1 MRREE
6 GGDGI
11 ELGLH
16 RRGAGAAGG
25 NAAGDAGLER
35 DLGVKIV
42 FEDVGIGLIGLER
55 QLLKDGV
62 VRDAVRH
69 QLAGNFV
76 RAAEGDALFRQIIG
90 QIRGVDEALL
100 GGQQH
105 VFGFSLHGR
114 EHRGHD
120 LQAELRRVDAVEH
133 GLLILLH
140 VLVVGEG
147 QALERGEQGD
157 EIAMTT
163 TLLDALGCSYDV
175 GQTVTLKV
183 AANDYDPLAGSGA
196 VMEKAYTLC
205 GVLPAYDVYWN
216 LNGNLTVS
224 GIVTEPLALD
234 GQKFQTFYYL
244 NAAAP
249 VTASTD
255 PALVANEYAYPQEDT
270 VSFSLR
276 FLLVA
281 AILVSFF
288 AVAQY
293 FLIVLHKRVHT
304 INTFLTLGA
313 KNRDLRLM
321 CLWEALFA
329 GIAAVAAGFA
339 LGCGAAA
346 IGLGLQKHLSF
357 LVIPAASLAPLAV
370 LFLLS
375 VLLGALL
382 PAVLVRPQTT
392 KPKEKPAKK
401 FRLAQLPLAPQIGVG
416 CAVLLIAVSCL
427 YVGWRVMLPYDLD
440 APYACMSIK
449 MNGTSGMPFSLKDDL
464 AALPGVEEVSAAI
477 DLTDIYTVTSDKI
490 QSSQMLA
497 DIWVKDNGDIPS
509 LIMQNASKGTLN
521 TTVCALPDD
530 ELRRIAADA
539 GVSDEEIETLL
550 AGDSVLTLWRDC
562 YYAPAADEYYQG
574 FQPDGSTLVEPVFAA
589 GDKLSIQYRR
599 YTGQDEAG
607 NEVYRTYTAQLPI
620 AGVVKSASNY
630 TLLTTDRLLFSGTIF
645 VSTALYHKMFES
657 AGSFF
662 MEKEGYSSLN
672 VKLSAD
678 SNFSLRRS
686 ISSVAT
692 RRNGILRADNYDLI
706 SQSYTEGTQS
716 AFLVGI
722 LAVFGVLLGCA
733 LLVVLNLSAYE
744 IQQQRLSLLLTLGVS
759 PKKLVLSYAKLL
771 LPVIVGTTLL
781 VNIVVYAAVSRIVPI
796 QSILDLIRIHTSG
809 RVFEFHKPVGSQI
822 MVSILL
828 MVFWLSAALLPIF
841 SFIRKKASKGDI
853 L

>member
-1 MRREE
+1 MLLLLTLVFSFLTAAVIYSVSSAQVLQDTRCELYGEWQYLRLSDTAADAAQAQNALPASAQVSTVIQN
-6 GGDGI
+6 GIVLGADDGV
-11 ELGLH
+11 
-16 RRGAGAAGG
+16 AGG
-25 NAAGDAGLER
+25 IGTADDTFAQLGRIVPISGD
-35 DLGVKIV
+35 
-42 FEDVGIGLIGLER
+42 FPT
-55 QLLKDGV
+55 Q
-62 VRDAVRH
+62 
-69 QLAGNFV
+69 
-76 RAAEGDALFRQIIG
+76 
-90 QIRGVDEALL
+90 
-100 GGQQH
+100 
-105 VFGFSLHGR
+105 S
-114 EHRGHD
+114 
-120 LQAELRRVDAVEH
+120 
-133 GLLILLH
+133 
-140 VLVVGEG
+140 
-147 QALERGEQGD
+147 D

-270 VSFSLR
+270 VSSSLR

-281 AILVSFF
+281 AIMVSFF
-288 AVAQY
+288 AVTQY

-329 GIAAVAAGFA
+329 GLAAVATGFA

-346 IGLGLQKHLSF
+346 VGLGLQKHLSF

-382 PAVLVRPQTT
+382 PAVLVRPQTA

-440 APYACMSIK
+440 APYACLSIK
-449 MNGTSGMPFSLKDDL
+449 MNGTSGMPFSLKEDL

-477 DLTDIYTVTSDKI
+477 DLTDTYTVTSDKI

-509 LIMQNASKGTLN
+509 LIMPNASKGTLN
-521 TTVCALPDD
+521 ATVCALPDD

-562 YYAPAADEYYQG
+562 YYDPAADEYYQG

-607 NEVYRTYTAQLPI
+607 NDVYRTYTAQLPI

-630 TLLTTDRLLFSGTIF
+630 TLLTTDRIIFSGTIF

-657 AGSFF
+657 AGSYH

-686 ISSVAT
+686 ISSIAT
-692 RRNGILRADNYDLI
+692 RRNGILSADNYDLI

-744 IQQQRLSLLLTLGVS
+744 VQQRLSLLLTLGVS

-822 MVSILL
+822 LVSILL

>member
-1 MRREE
+1 MKIKESPSIILAFHGMLGRKKQTSLLLTLLTMVFSFLTAATIYSNSSAQALQDTRCELYGEWQYLRLSDTDTDAAQVRENLPASAKASTTIQN
-6 GGDGI
+6 GIVLGADDGV
-11 ELGLH
+11 
-16 RRGAGAAGG
+16 AGG
-25 NAAGDAGLER
+25 IGTVDDTFAQLGRIVPISGD
-35 DLGVKIV
+35 
-42 FEDVGIGLIGLER
+42 FPT
-55 QLLKDGV
+55 QP
-62 VRDAVRH
+62 
-69 QLAGNFV
+69 
-76 RAAEGDALFRQIIG
+76 
-90 QIRGVDEALL
+90 
-100 GGQQH
+100 
-105 VFGFSLHGR
+105 
-114 EHRGHD
+114 
-120 LQAELRRVDAVEH
+120 
-133 GLLILLH
+133 
-140 VLVVGEG
+140 
-147 QALERGEQGD
+147 D

-224 GIVTEPLALD
+224 GIVAEPLALD

-244 NAAAP
+244 NATAP

-270 VSFSLR
+270 VSSSLR

-329 GIAAVAAGFA
+329 GLAAVAAGFA

-382 PAVLVRPQTT
+382 PAVLVRPQTA

-440 APYACMSIK
+440 APYACLSIK
-449 MNGTSGMPFSLKDDL
+449 MNGTSGMPFSLKEDL

-477 DLTDIYTVTSDKI
+477 DLTDTYTVTSDKI
-490 QSSQMLA
+490 RSSQMLA

-521 TTVCALPDD
+521 TTVCALPED
-530 ELRRIAADA
+530 ELRRIAVDA

-550 AGDSVLTLWRDC
+550 AGDSVLTLWGDC
-562 YYAPAADEYYQG
+562 YYDPAADEYYQG

-589 GDKLSIQYRR
+589 GDKLNLQYQR

-657 AGSFF
+657 AGSYF

-686 ISSVAT
+686 ISSIAT

>member
-1 MRREE
+1 MKVKENPSLILAFHGMLGRKKQTSLLLTLLTMVFSFLTAATIYSNSSAQALQDTRCELYGEWQYLRLSDTDTDAAQVRENLPASAKASTTIQN
-6 GGDGI
+6 GIVLGADDGV
-11 ELGLH
+11 
-16 RRGAGAAGG
+16 AGG
-25 NAAGDAGLER
+25 IGTVDDTFAQLGRIVPISGD
-35 DLGVKIV
+35 
-42 FEDVGIGLIGLER
+42 FPT
-55 QLLKDGV
+55 QP
-62 VRDAVRH
+62 
-69 QLAGNFV
+69 
-76 RAAEGDALFRQIIG
+76 
-90 QIRGVDEALL
+90 
-100 GGQQH
+100 
-105 VFGFSLHGR
+105 
-114 EHRGHD
+114 
-120 LQAELRRVDAVEH
+120 
-133 GLLILLH
+133 
-140 VLVVGEG
+140 
-147 QALERGEQGD
+147 D

-183 AANDYDPLAGSGA
+183 AANDYDPLTGSGA

-270 VSFSLR
+270 VSSSLR

-329 GIAAVAAGFA
+329 GLAAVAAGFA
-339 LGCGAAA
+339 LGCGAVAV
-346 IGLGLQKHLSF
+346 GLGLQKHLSF
-357 LVIPAASLAPLAV
+357 LAVPAASLVPLAV

-382 PAVLVRPQTT
+382 PAVLVRPQTA

-440 APYACMSIK
+440 APYACLSIK
-449 MNGTSGMPFSLKDDL
+449 MNGTSGMPFSLKEDL

-477 DLTDIYTVTSDKI
+477 DLTDTYTVTSDKI
-490 QSSQMLA
+490 QSSKMLA
-497 DIWVKDNGDIPS
+497 DIWVKDNGKIPGV
-509 LIMQNASKGTLN
+509 LMHNASKGTLN

-562 YYAPAADEYYQG
+562 YYDPAADKYYQG

-589 GDKLSIQYRR
+589 GDKLSIQHQC

-607 NEVYRTYTAQLPI
+607 NDVYRTYTAQLPI

-630 TLLTTDRLLFSGTIF
+630 TLLTTDRLIFSGTIF

-657 AGSFF
+657 AGSYH

-686 ISSVAT
+686 ISSIAT
-692 RRNGILRADNYDLI
+692 RRNGILSADNYDLI

-744 IQQQRLSLLLTLGVS
+744 VQQQRLSLLLTLGVS

-781 VNIVVYAAVSRIVPI
+781 VNIVVYAVVSRIVPI

-809 RVFEFHKPVGSQI
+809 RVYAFHKPVGSQI
-822 MVSILL
+822 LVSVLL

>member
-1 MRREE
+1 MKVKENPSLILAFH
-6 GGDGI
+6 GM
-11 ELGLH
+11 LG
-16 RRGAGAAGG
+16 R
-25 NAAGDAGLER
+25 
-35 DLGVKIV
+35 KK
-42 FEDVGIGLIGLER
+42 
-55 QLLKDGV
+55 QT
-62 VRDAVRH
+62 
-69 QLAGNFV
+69 
-76 RAAEGDALFRQIIG
+76 
-90 QIRGVDEALL
+90 
-100 GGQQH
+100 
-105 VFGFSLHGR
+105 SL
-114 EHRGHD
+114 
-120 LQAELRRVDAVEH
+120 
-133 GLLILLH
+133 LLILLTM
-140 VLVVGEG
+140 VFSFLTAATIYSGSSA
-147 QALERGEQGD
+147 QALQDTRCELYGEWQYLRLSDTDTDAAQVRENLPASAKASTTIQNGIVLGADDGVAGGIGTVDDTFAQLGRIVPISGDFPTLPD

-196 VMEKAYTLC
+196 VIEKAYTLC

-224 GIVTEPLALD
+224 GIVAEPLAID

-313 KNRDLRLM
+313 KNRDLRLL

-346 IGLGLQKHLSF
+346 IGLGLQKHHSF

-382 PAVLVRPQTT
+382 PAVLVRPQTA

-427 YVGWRVMLPYDLD
+427 YVGWRVMLPYNLD
-440 APYACMSIK
+440 APYACLSIK
-449 MNGTSGMPFSLKDDL
+449 MNGTSGMPFSLKEDL

-477 DLTDIYTVTSDKI
+477 DLTDTYTVTSDKI
-490 QSSQMLA
+490 QSSKMLA
-497 DIWVKDNGDIPS
+497 DIWVKDNGAIPS
-509 LIMQNASKGTLN
+509 VLMHNASKGTLN

-562 YYAPAADEYYQG
+562 YYDPAADEYYQG

-620 AGVVKSASNY
+620 AGVVKSARNY

-686 ISSVAT
+686 ISSIAT
-692 RRNGILRADNYDLI
+692 RRNGILSADNYDLI

-744 IQQQRLSLLLTLGVS
+744 VQQQRLSLLLTLGVS

>member
-1 MRREE
+1 MKVKENPSLILAFH
-6 GGDGI
+6 GM
-11 ELGLH
+11 LG
-16 RRGAGAAGG
+16 R
-25 NAAGDAGLER
+25 
-35 DLGVKIV
+35 KK
-42 FEDVGIGLIGLER
+42 
-55 QLLKDGV
+55 QT
-62 VRDAVRH
+62 
-69 QLAGNFV
+69 
-76 RAAEGDALFRQIIG
+76 
-90 QIRGVDEALL
+90 
-100 GGQQH
+100 
-105 VFGFSLHGR
+105 SL
-114 EHRGHD
+114 
-120 LQAELRRVDAVEH
+120 
-133 GLLILLH
+133 LLILLTM
-140 VLVVGEG
+140 VFSFLTAATIYSGSSA
-147 QALERGEQGD
+147 QALQDTRCELYGEWQYLRLSDTDTDAAQVRDNLPASAKVSTAIQDGIVLGADNGLAGGIGTVDSAFAQLGRIVPISGNFPAQPD

-163 TLLDALGCSYDV
+163 TLLDALGCSYDL
-175 GQTVTLKV
+175 GQTITLKV
-183 AANDYDPLAGSGA
+183 ADNDYDPLSGSGKI
-196 VMEKAYTLC
+196 VEQTYTLC

-216 LNGNLTVS
+216 LGSNLTVS
-224 GIVTEPLALD
+224 AVVVEPLALA
-234 GQKFQTFYYL
+234 GQKFQTFYDL
-244 NAAAP
+244 NADT
-249 VTASTD
+249 VGTASDD
-255 PALVANEYAYPQEDT
+255 PDFIANEYAYPQEDT
-270 VSFSLR
+270 VSSSLT
-276 FLLVA
+276 FLLMI

-293 FLIVLHKRVHT
+293 FVIVLHKRVQTLHT
-304 INTFLTLGA
+304 FQILGA
-313 KNRDLRLM
+313 RKQDLHRM

-329 GIAAVAAGFA
+329 GLAAVFLGFA
-339 LGCGAAA
+339 LGCGAAD
-346 IGLGLQKHLSF
+346 IGLGLQKQLSF
-357 LVIPAASLAPLAV
+357 FAVPFASLILLAV
-370 LFLLS
+370 LFLIA
-375 VLLGALL
+375 VLLGAFL
-382 PAVLVRPQTT
+382 PAVLTRPKAAQ
-392 KPKEKPAKK
+392 KKESKAKK
-401 FRLAQLPLAPQIGVG
+401 FHLAQLPLAPQVGVG

-440 APYACMSIK
+440 APYACLSIK
-449 MNGTSGMPFSLKDDL
+449 MNGTSGMPFSLKEDL

-477 DLTDIYTVTSDKI
+477 DLTDTYTVTSDKI
-490 QSSQMLA
+490 QSSHMLA
-497 DIWVKDNGDIPS
+497 DIWVKDNGFFTDIPS
-509 LIMQNASKGTLN
+509 LLRNAEKGTLN
-521 TTVCALPDD
+521 TTVCALPED

-550 AGDSVLTLWRDC
+550 SGDSVLTLWGDC
-562 YYAPAADEYYQG
+562 YYDPAADEYYQNT
-574 FQPDGSTLVEPVFAA
+574 QTEGSIPVEPVFAA

-620 AGVVKSASNY
+620 VGVVKSANNY
-630 TLLTTDRLLFSGTIF
+630 TLLTTDRLISSGTIF

-657 AGSFF
+657 AGSYF

-672 VKLSAD
+672 VKLSAG

-686 ISSVAT
+686 ISSIAT

-722 LAVFGVLLGCA
+722 LAVFGALLGCA

>member
-1 MRREE
+1 MKGKENPSLILAFH
-6 GGDGI
+6 GM
-11 ELGLH
+11 LG
-16 RRGAGAAGG
+16 R
-25 NAAGDAGLER
+25 
-35 DLGVKIV
+35 KK
-42 FEDVGIGLIGLER
+42 
-55 QLLKDGV
+55 QT
-62 VRDAVRH
+62 
-69 QLAGNFV
+69 
-76 RAAEGDALFRQIIG
+76 
-90 QIRGVDEALL
+90 
-100 GGQQH
+100 
-105 VFGFSLHGR
+105 SL
-114 EHRGHD
+114 
-120 LQAELRRVDAVEH
+120 
-133 GLLILLH
+133 LLILLTM
-140 VLVVGEG
+140 VFSFLTAATIYSGSSA
-147 QALERGEQGD
+147 QALQDTRCELYGEWQYLRLSDTDTDAAQVRENLPASAKASTAIQNGIVLGADNGLAGGIGTVDSAFAQLGRIVPISGDFPTQSD

-224 GIVTEPLALD
+224 GIVAEPLALD

-244 NAAAP
+244 NAAEP

-270 VSFSLR
+270 VSSSLR

-329 GIAAVAAGFA
+329 GLAAVAAGFA

-346 IGLGLQKHLSF
+346 VGLGLQKHLSF
-357 LVIPAASLAPLAV
+357 LVVPAASLAPLAV

-382 PAVLVRPQTT
+382 PAVLVRPQIT

-401 FRLAQLPLAPQIGVG
+401 FHLAQLPLAPQIGVG

-427 YVGWRVMLPYDLD
+427 YVGWRVMLPYNLD
-440 APYACMSIK
+440 APYACLSIK
-449 MNGTSGMPFSLKDDL
+449 MNGTSGMPFSLKEDL
-464 AALPGVEEVSAAI
+464 AALPGVEDVSAAI
-477 DLTDIYTVTSDKI
+477 NLTDTYSITSDKI
-490 QSSQMLA
+490 QGSQMLS
-497 DIWVKDNGDIPS
+497 DIRVKDNGFYTGVPN
-509 LIMQNASKGTLN
+509 LMHNASNGTLN
-521 TTVCALPDD
+521 TFVCALPDD
-530 ELRRIAADA
+530 ELEHIAEDA
-539 GVSDEEIETLL
+539 GVPENSMDALL
-550 AGDSVLTLWRDC
+550 AGDSVLLRWGDC
-562 YYAPAADEYYQG
+562 YYDPAADEYYQG
-574 FQPDGSTLVEPVFAA
+574 FQPDGSTPVEPVFSA
-589 GDKLSIQYRR
+589 GDKLSIQYQR
-599 YTGQDEAG
+599 YTGLDEAG
-607 NEVYRTYTAQLPI
+607 NDVYQTYAAELPI
-620 AGVVKSASNY
+620 AGIVKSTADY
-630 TLLTTDRLLFSGTIF
+630 TLLTTDRIFYNGTVF
-645 VSTALYHKMFES
+645 VSTALYHKMFEG
-657 AGSFF
+657 AGSYH

-672 VKLSAD
+672 VKLAAGN
-678 SNFSLRRS
+678 NFSLRRS
-686 ISSVAT
+686 IASIAT
-692 RRNGILRADNYDLI
+692 RRNGILSADNYDLL

-722 LAVFGVLLGCA
+722 LAVLGVLLGCA

-744 IQQQRLSLLLTLGVS
+744 VQQQRLSLLLTLGVS
-759 PKKLVLSYAKLL
+759 PKKLVCSYAKRVI
-771 LPVIVGTTLL
+771 PVIVGTTLI
-781 VNIVVYAAVSRIVPI
+781 VNILVSVAVSHIVPI
-796 QSILDLIRIHTSG
+796 QSILDLIRIHTDG
-809 RVFEFHKPVGSQI
+809 RVFEFHRPVGSQI
-822 MVSILL
+822 LVSILL
-828 MVFWLSAALLPIF
+828 MGFWLGAALLPVF

>member
-1 MRREE
+1 MKIKESPSIILAFHGMLGRKKQTSLLLLLLTLVFSFLTAAVIYSVSSAKVLQDTRCELYGE
-6 GGDGI
+6 WQYLRLSDTAADAAQAQNALPASAQVSTVTQNGIVLGADDGV
-11 ELGLH
+11 
-16 RRGAGAAGG
+16 AGG
-25 NAAGDAGLER
+25 IGTADDTFAQLGRIVPISGD
-35 DLGVKIV
+35 
-42 FEDVGIGLIGLER
+42 FPT
-55 QLLKDGV
+55 QP
-62 VRDAVRH
+62 
-69 QLAGNFV
+69 
-76 RAAEGDALFRQIIG
+76 
-90 QIRGVDEALL
+90 
-100 GGQQH
+100 
-105 VFGFSLHGR
+105 
-114 EHRGHD
+114 
-120 LQAELRRVDAVEH
+120 
-133 GLLILLH
+133 
-140 VLVVGEG
+140 
-147 QALERGEQGD
+147 D

-270 VSFSLR
+270 VSSSLR

-281 AILVSFF
+281 AIMVSFF

-329 GIAAVAAGFA
+329 GLAAVAAGFA

-370 LFLLS
+370 LFLFS

-382 PAVLVRPQTT
+382 PAVLVRPQTAR
-392 KPKEKPAKK
+392 PKENPAKK

-440 APYACMSIK
+440 APYACLSIK
-449 MNGTSGMPFSLKDDL
+449 MNGRTSGMPFSLKEDL
-464 AALPGVEEVSAAI
+464 AALPGVEDVSAAI
-477 DLTDIYTVTSDKI
+477 NLTDTYSITSDKI
-490 QSSQMLA
+490 RSSQMLSE
-497 DIWVKDNGDIPS
+497 IRVKDNGFYTAVPI
-509 LIMQNASKGTLN
+509 LMHNASNGTLN
-521 TTVCALPDD
+521 TIVCALPDD
-530 ELRRIAADA
+530 ELERIAEDA
-539 GVSDEEIETLL
+539 GVPENSMEALL
-550 AGDSVLTLWRDC
+550 SGDSVLIRWGDC
-562 YYAPAADEYYQG
+562 YYDPAADEYYQD
-574 FQPDGSTLVEPVFAA
+574 FQPDGSTPVEPVFSA
-589 GDKLSIQYRR
+589 GDKLSIQYQR

-607 NEVYRTYTAQLPI
+607 KDVYQTYAAELPI
-620 AGVVKSASNY
+620 AGVVKSTADY
-630 TLLTTDRLLFSGTIF
+630 TLLTTDRILYNGMVF
-645 VSTALYHKMFES
+645 VSTALYHKMFEG
-657 AGSFF
+657 AGSYF

-672 VKLSAD
+672 VKLAAGN
-678 SNFSLRRS
+678 NFSLRRS
-686 ISSVAT
+686 IASIAT
-692 RRNGILRADNYDLI
+692 RRNGILSADNYDLL

-722 LAVFGVLLGCA
+722 LAVLGVLLGCA

-744 IQQQRLSLLLTLGVS
+744 VQQQRLSLLLTLGVS
-759 PKKLVLSYAKLL
+759 PKKLVCSYAKLVI
-771 LPVIVGTTLL
+771 PVIVGTTLI
-781 VNIVVYAAVSRIVPI
+781 VNILVSVAVSHIVPI
-796 QSILDLIRIHTSG
+796 QSILDLIRIHTEG
-809 RVFEFHKPVGSQI
+809 RVFEFHRPVGSQI

>member
-1 MRREE
+1 MKIKESPSIILAFHGMLGRKKQTSLLLLLLTLVFSFLTAAVIYSVSSAQVLQDTRCELYGEWQYLRLSDTDTDAAQVRENLPASAKASTTIQN
-6 GGDGI
+6 GIVLGADDGV
-11 ELGLH
+11 
-16 RRGAGAAGG
+16 AGG
-25 NAAGDAGLER
+25 IGTVDDTFAQLGRIVPISGD
-35 DLGVKIV
+35 
-42 FEDVGIGLIGLER
+42 FPT
-55 QLLKDGV
+55 Q
-62 VRDAVRH
+62 
-69 QLAGNFV
+69 
-76 RAAEGDALFRQIIG
+76 
-90 QIRGVDEALL
+90 
-100 GGQQH
+100 
-105 VFGFSLHGR
+105 S
-114 EHRGHD
+114 
-120 LQAELRRVDAVEH
+120 
-133 GLLILLH
+133 
-140 VLVVGEG
+140 
-147 QALERGEQGD
+147 D

-224 GIVTEPLALD
+224 SIVTEPLALD

-270 VSFSLR
+270 VSSSLR

-329 GIAAVAAGFA
+329 GLAAVAAGFA

-346 IGLGLQKHLSF
+346 VGLGLQKHLSF

-382 PAVLVRPQTT
+382 PAVLVRPQTA

-440 APYACMSIK
+440 APYACLSIK
-449 MNGTSGMPFSLKDDL
+449 MNGTSGMPFSLKEDL

-477 DLTDIYTVTSDKI
+477 DLTDTYTVTSDKI

-509 LIMQNASKGTLN
+509 LLMQNAEKGTLN
-521 TTVCALPDD
+521 TAVCALPDD

-562 YYAPAADEYYQG
+562 YYDPAADEYYQG

-589 GDKLSIQYRR
+589 GDKLSLQYQR

-607 NEVYRTYTAQLPI
+607 NDVYRTYTAQLPI
-620 AGVVKSASNY
+620 AGVVKSARNY
-630 TLLTTDRLLFSGTIF
+630 TLLTTDRILYNGTVF
-645 VSTALYHKMFES
+645 VSTALYHKMFEG
-657 AGSFF
+657 AGSYH

-672 VKLSAD
+672 VKLAAD
-678 SNFSLRRS
+678 NNFSLRRS
-686 ISSVAT
+686 IASIAT
-692 RRNGILRADNYDLI
+692 RRNGILSADNYDLL

-744 IQQQRLSLLLTLGVS
+744 VQQQRLSLLLTLGVS

-781 VNIVVYAAVSRIVPI
+781 VNIVVYAVVSRIVPI

-809 RVFEFHKPVGSQI
+809 RVYAFHKPVGSQI

>member
-1 MRREE
+1 MKVKENPSLILAFHGMLGRKKQTSLLLTLLTMVFSFLTAATIYSNSSAQALQDTRCELYGEWQYLRLSDTDTDAAQVRENLPASAKASTTIQN
-6 GGDGI
+6 GIVLGADDGV
-11 ELGLH
+11 
-16 RRGAGAAGG
+16 AGG
-25 NAAGDAGLER
+25 IGTVDDTFAQLGRIVPISGD
-35 DLGVKIV
+35 
-42 FEDVGIGLIGLER
+42 FPT
-55 QLLKDGV
+55 QP
-62 VRDAVRH
+62 
-69 QLAGNFV
+69 
-76 RAAEGDALFRQIIG
+76 
-90 QIRGVDEALL
+90 
-100 GGQQH
+100 
-105 VFGFSLHGR
+105 
-114 EHRGHD
+114 
-120 LQAELRRVDAVEH
+120 
-133 GLLILLH
+133 
-140 VLVVGEG
+140 
-147 QALERGEQGD
+147 D

-224 GIVTEPLALD
+224 GIVAEPLALD

-244 NAAAP
+244 NATAP

-270 VSFSLR
+270 VSSSLR

-329 GIAAVAAGFA
+329 GLAAVAAGFA
-339 LGCGAAA
+339 LGCGAVAV
-346 IGLGLQKHLSF
+346 GLGLQKHLSF
-357 LVIPAASLAPLAV
+357 LAVPAASLVPLAV

-382 PAVLVRPQTT
+382 PAVLVRPQTA

-440 APYACMSIK
+440 APYACLSIK
-449 MNGTSGMPFSLKDDL
+449 MNGTSGMPFSLKEDL

-477 DLTDIYTVTSDKI
+477 DLTDTYTVTSDKI

-509 LIMQNASKGTLN
+509 VLMHNASKGTLN

-550 AGDSVLTLWRDC
+550 AGDSVLPLWRDC
-562 YYAPAADEYYQG
+562 YYDPAADEYYQG

-589 GDKLSIQYRR
+589 GDKLSIQHQR

-607 NEVYRTYTAQLPI
+607 NDVYRTYTAQLPI
-620 AGVVKSASNY
+620 AGVVKSANNY
-630 TLLTTDRLLFSGTIF
+630 TLLTTDRLIFSGTIF

-672 VKLSAD
+672 VKLSAG

-686 ISSVAT
+686 ISSIAT
-692 RRNGILRADNYDLI
+692 RRNGILSADNYDLI

-744 IQQQRLSLLLTLGVS
+744 VQQQRLSLLLTLGVS

-781 VNIVVYAAVSRIVPI
+781 VNIVVYAVVSRIVPI

-809 RVFEFHKPVGSQI
+809 RVYAFHKPVGSQI
-822 MVSILL
+822 MVSVLL

>member
-1 MRREE
+1 MKVKENPSLILAFH
-6 GGDGI
+6 GM
-11 ELGLH
+11 LG
-16 RRGAGAAGG
+16 R
-25 NAAGDAGLER
+25 
-35 DLGVKIV
+35 KK
-42 FEDVGIGLIGLER
+42 
-55 QLLKDGV
+55 QT
-62 VRDAVRH
+62 
-69 QLAGNFV
+69 
-76 RAAEGDALFRQIIG
+76 
-90 QIRGVDEALL
+90 
-100 GGQQH
+100 
-105 VFGFSLHGR
+105 SL
-114 EHRGHD
+114 
-120 LQAELRRVDAVEH
+120 
-133 GLLILLH
+133 LLILLTM
-140 VLVVGEG
+140 VFSFLTAATIYSGSSA
-147 QALERGEQGD
+147 QALQDTRCELYGEWQYLRLSDTDTDAAQVRENLPASAKASTAIQDGIVLGADNGLAGGIGTVDSAFAQLGRIVPISGNFPAQPD

-163 TLLDALGCSYDV
+163 TLLDALGCSYDL
-175 GQTVTLKV
+175 GQTITLKV
-183 AANDYDPLAGSGA
+183 ADNDYDPLSGSGKI
-196 VMEKAYTLC
+196 VEQTYTLC

-216 LNGNLTVS
+216 LGSNLTVS
-224 GIVTEPLALD
+224 AVVAEPLALA
-234 GQKFQTFYYL
+234 GQKFQTFYDL
-244 NAAAP
+244 NADT
-249 VTASTD
+249 VGTASDD
-255 PALVANEYAYPQEDT
+255 PDFIANEYAYPQEDT
-270 VSFSLR
+270 VSSSLT
-276 FLLVA
+276 FLLMI

-293 FLIVLHKRVHT
+293 FVIVLHKRVQTLHT
-304 INTFLTLGA
+304 FQILGA
-313 KNRDLRLM
+313 RKQDLHRM

-329 GIAAVAAGFA
+329 GLAAVFLGFA

-346 IGLGLQKHLSF
+346 IGLGLQKQLSF
-357 LVIPAASLAPLAV
+357 FAVPFASLILLAV
-370 LFLLS
+370 LFLVA
-375 VLLGALL
+375 VLLGAFL
-382 PAVLVRPQTT
+382 PAVLTRPKAAQ
-392 KPKEKPAKK
+392 KKESKAKK
-401 FRLAQLPLAPQIGVG
+401 FRLAQLPLAPQVGVG

-427 YVGWRVMLPYDLD
+427 YVGWRVMLPYNLD
-440 APYACMSIK
+440 APYACLSIK
-449 MNGTSGMPFSLKDDL
+449 MNGTSGMPFSLKEDL

-477 DLTDIYTVTSDKI
+477 DLTDTYTVTSDKI

-497 DIWVKDNGDIPS
+497 DIWVKDNGFFTDIPS
-509 LIMQNASKGTLN
+509 LLRNAEKGTLN
-521 TTVCALPDD
+521 TTVCALPED

-550 AGDSVLTLWRDC
+550 SGDSVLTLWGDC
-562 YYAPAADEYYQG
+562 YYDPAADEYYQNT
-574 FQPDGSTLVEPVFAA
+574 QTEGSIPVEPVFAA

-620 AGVVKSASNY
+620 VGVVKSANNY
-630 TLLTTDRLLFSGTIF
+630 TLLTTDRLISSGTIF

-657 AGSFF
+657 AGSYF

-672 VKLSAD
+672 VKLSAG

-686 ISSVAT
+686 ISSIAT

-744 IQQQRLSLLLTLGVS
+744 VQQQRLSLLLTLGVS

-781 VNIVVYAAVSRIVPI
+781 VNIVVYAAVSCIVPI
-796 QSILDLIRIHTSG
+796 QSILDLIRIHTNG
-809 RVFEFHKPVGSQI
+809 RVYAFHKPVGSQI

-828 MVFWLSAALLPIF
+828 MGFWLGAALLPVF

>member
-1 MRREE
+1 MKIKENPSIILAFHGMLGRKKQTSLLLLLLTLVFSFLTAAVIYSVSSAQVLQDTRCELY
-6 GGDGI
+6 GAWQYLRLSDTAADAAQAQNTLPASAQVSTVIQNGI
-11 ELGLH
+11 VLGADNGL
-16 RRGAGAAGG
+16 AGG
-25 NAAGDAGLER
+25 IGTADDTFAQLGRIVPISGD
-35 DLGVKIV
+35 
-42 FEDVGIGLIGLER
+42 FPT
-55 QLLKDGV
+55 Q
-62 VRDAVRH
+62 
-69 QLAGNFV
+69 
-76 RAAEGDALFRQIIG
+76 
-90 QIRGVDEALL
+90 
-100 GGQQH
+100 
-105 VFGFSLHGR
+105 S
-114 EHRGHD
+114 
-120 LQAELRRVDAVEH
+120 
-133 GLLILLH
+133 
-140 VLVVGEG
+140 
-147 QALERGEQGD
+147 D

-224 GIVTEPLALD
+224 SIVTEPLALD

-244 NAAAP
+244 NATAP

-270 VSFSLR
+270 VSSSLR

-357 LVIPAASLAPLAV
+357 LVVPAASLVPLAV

-382 PAVLVRPQTT
+382 PAVLVRPQTA

-440 APYACMSIK
+440 APYACLSIK
-449 MNGTSGMPFSLKDDL
+449 MNGTSGMPFSLKEDL

-477 DLTDIYTVTSDKI
+477 DLTDTYTITSDRI
-490 QSSQMLA
+490 QNSQMLA
-497 DIWVKDNGDIPS
+497 DIWVKDNGEIPS
-509 LIMQNASKGTLN
+509 YLMYNASKGTLN

-562 YYAPAADEYYQG
+562 YYDPAADKYYQG

-589 GDKLSIQYRR
+589 GDKLSIQHQC

-607 NEVYRTYTAQLPI
+607 NDVYRTYTAQLPI

-630 TLLTTDRLLFSGTIF
+630 TLLTTDRLIFSGTIF

-657 AGSFF
+657 AGSYF

-672 VKLSAD
+672 VKLSAG

-686 ISSVAT
+686 ISSIAT
-692 RRNGILRADNYDLI
+692 RKNGILRADNYDLI

-744 IQQQRLSLLLTLGVS
+744 VQQQRLSLLLTLGVS

-781 VNIVVYAAVSRIVPI
+781 VNIVVYAAVSRIVPL

-822 MVSILL
+822 LVSVLL

>member
-1 MRREE
+1 MKVKENPSLILAFHGMLGRKKQTSLLLTLLTMVFSFLTAATIYSNSSAQALQDTRCELYGEWQYLRLSDTDTDAAQVRENLPASAKASTTIQN
-6 GGDGI
+6 GIVLGADDGV
-11 ELGLH
+11 
-16 RRGAGAAGG
+16 AGG
-25 NAAGDAGLER
+25 IGTVDDTFAQLGRIVPISGD
-35 DLGVKIV
+35 
-42 FEDVGIGLIGLER
+42 FPT
-55 QLLKDGV
+55 QP
-62 VRDAVRH
+62 
-69 QLAGNFV
+69 
-76 RAAEGDALFRQIIG
+76 
-90 QIRGVDEALL
+90 
-100 GGQQH
+100 
-105 VFGFSLHGR
+105 
-114 EHRGHD
+114 
-120 LQAELRRVDAVEH
+120 
-133 GLLILLH
+133 
-140 VLVVGEG
+140 
-147 QALERGEQGD
+147 D

-196 VMEKAYTLC
+196 VMEKSFTLC

-224 GIVTEPLALD
+224 SIVTEPLALD

-270 VSFSLR
+270 VSSSLR

-288 AVAQY
+288 AVTQY

-346 IGLGLQKHLSF
+346 VGLGLQKHLSF
-357 LVIPAASLAPLAV
+357 LMIPAASLVSLAV

-382 PAVLVRPQTT
+382 PAVLVRPQTA

-440 APYACMSIK
+440 APYACLSIK
-449 MNGTSGMPFSLKDDL
+449 MNGRTSGMPFSLKGDL

-477 DLTDIYTVTSDKI
+477 DLTDTYTVTSDKI

-497 DIWVKDNGDIPS
+497 DIWVKDNGNIPGV
-509 LIMQNASKGTLN
+509 LMHNASKGTLN

-562 YYAPAADEYYQG
+562 YYDPAADKYYQG

-589 GDKLSIQYRR
+589 GDKLSIQHQC

-607 NEVYRTYTAQLPI
+607 NDVYRTYTAQLPI
-620 AGVVKSASNY
+620 AGVVKSARNY
-630 TLLTTDRLLFSGTIF
+630 TLLTTDRLIFSGTIF

-657 AGSFF
+657 AGSYH

-686 ISSVAT
+686 ISSIAT
-692 RRNGILRADNYDLI
+692 RRNGILSADNYDLI

-771 LPVIVGTTLL
+771 LPVIFGTTLL

>member
-1 MRREE
+1 MKVKENPSLILAFH
-6 GGDGI
+6 GM
-11 ELGLH
+11 LG
-16 RRGAGAAGG
+16 R
-25 NAAGDAGLER
+25 
-35 DLGVKIV
+35 KK
-42 FEDVGIGLIGLER
+42 
-55 QLLKDGV
+55 QT
-62 VRDAVRH
+62 
-69 QLAGNFV
+69 
-76 RAAEGDALFRQIIG
+76 
-90 QIRGVDEALL
+90 
-100 GGQQH
+100 
-105 VFGFSLHGR
+105 SL
-114 EHRGHD
+114 
-120 LQAELRRVDAVEH
+120 
-133 GLLILLH
+133 LLILLTM
-140 VLVVGEG
+140 VFSFLTAATIYSNSSA
-147 QALERGEQGD
+147 QALQDTRCELYGEWQYLRLSDTDTDAAQVRENLPASAKASTTIQNGIVLGADDGVAGGIGTVDDTFAQLGRIVPISGDFPTQPD

-183 AANDYDPLAGSGA
+183 AANDYDPLAGSGT

-224 GIVTEPLALD
+224 GIVAEPLALD

-244 NAAAP
+244 NATAP

-270 VSFSLR
+270 VSSSLR
-276 FLLVA
+276 FLMVA

-329 GIAAVAAGFA
+329 GLAAVAAGFA

-357 LVIPAASLAPLAV
+357 LVIPAASLVPLAV

-382 PAVLVRPQTT
+382 PAVLVRPQTA

-440 APYACMSIK
+440 APYACLSIK
-449 MNGTSGMPFSLKDDL
+449 MNGTSGMPFSLKEDL

-477 DLTDIYTVTSDKI
+477 DLTDTYTVTSDKI

-497 DIWVKDNGDIPS
+497 DIWVKDNGKIPS
-509 LIMQNASKGTLN
+509 VLMHNASKGTLN

-562 YYAPAADEYYQG
+562 YYDPAADEYYQG

-589 GDKLSIQYRR
+589 GDKLSIQYQR

-607 NEVYRTYTAQLPI
+607 NDVYRTYTAQLPI

-630 TLLTTDRLLFSGTIF
+630 TLLTTDRLIFSGTIF

-657 AGSFF
+657 AGSYF

-686 ISSVAT
+686 ISSIAT
-692 RRNGILRADNYDLI
+692 RRNGILSADNYDLI

-744 IQQQRLSLLLTLGVS
+744 VQQQRLSLLLTLGVS

>member
-1 MRREE
+1 MKIKESPSIILAFHGMLGRKKQTSLLLTLLTMVFSFLTAATIYSNSSAQALQDTRCELYGEWQYLRLSDTDTDAAQVRENLPASAKASTTIQN
-6 GGDGI
+6 GI
-11 ELGLH
+11 VLG
-16 RRGAGAAGG
+16 ADDAVAGG
-25 NAAGDAGLER
+25 IGTVDDTFAQLGRIVPISGD
-35 DLGVKIV
+35 
-42 FEDVGIGLIGLER
+42 FPT
-55 QLLKDGV
+55 Q
-62 VRDAVRH
+62 
-69 QLAGNFV
+69 
-76 RAAEGDALFRQIIG
+76 
-90 QIRGVDEALL
+90 
-100 GGQQH
+100 
-105 VFGFSLHGR
+105 S
-114 EHRGHD
+114 
-120 LQAELRRVDAVEH
+120 
-133 GLLILLH
+133 
-140 VLVVGEG
+140 
-147 QALERGEQGD
+147 D

-183 AANDYDPLAGSGA
+183 AANNYDPLAGSGA
-196 VMEKAYTLC
+196 VIEKAYTLC

-224 GIVTEPLALD
+224 GIVTEPLVLD

-270 VSFSLR
+270 VSSSLR

-382 PAVLVRPQTT
+382 PAVLVRPQTA

-440 APYACMSIK
+440 APYACLSIK
-449 MNGTSGMPFSLKDDL
+449 MNGRTSGMPFSLKGDL

-477 DLTDIYTVTSDKI
+477 DLTDTYTVTSDKI

-509 LIMQNASKGTLN
+509 VLMHNASKGTLN

-550 AGDSVLTLWRDC
+550 AGDSVLPLWRDC
-562 YYAPAADEYYQG
+562 YYDPAADEYYQG

-589 GDKLSIQYRR
+589 GDKLSIQHQR

-607 NEVYRTYTAQLPI
+607 NDVYRTYTAQLPI
-620 AGVVKSASNY
+620 AGVVKSANNY
-630 TLLTTDRLLFSGTIF
+630 TLLTTDRLIFSGTIF

-672 VKLSAD
+672 VKLSAG

-686 ISSVAT
+686 ISSIAT

-722 LAVFGVLLGCA
+722 LAVFGILLGCA

-744 IQQQRLSLLLTLGVS
+744 VQQQRLSLLLTLGVS

>member
-1 MRREE
+1 
-6 GGDGI
+6 
-11 ELGLH
+11 
-16 RRGAGAAGG
+16 
-25 NAAGDAGLER
+25 
-35 DLGVKIV
+35 
-42 FEDVGIGLIGLER
+42 
-55 QLLKDGV
+55 
-62 VRDAVRH
+62 
-69 QLAGNFV
+69 
-76 RAAEGDALFRQIIG
+76 
-90 QIRGVDEALL
+90 
-100 GGQQH
+100 
-105 VFGFSLHGR
+105 
-114 EHRGHD
+114 
-120 LQAELRRVDAVEH
+120 
-133 GLLILLH
+133 
-140 VLVVGEG
+140 
-147 QALERGEQGD
+147 
-157 EIAMTT
+157 
-163 TLLDALGCSYDV
+163 
-175 GQTVTLKV
+175 
-183 AANDYDPLAGSGA
+183 
-196 VMEKAYTLC
+196 
-205 GVLPAYDVYWN
+205 
-216 LNGNLTVS
+216 
-224 GIVTEPLALD
+224 
-234 GQKFQTFYYL
+234 
-244 NAAAP
+244 
-249 VTASTD
+249 
-255 PALVANEYAYPQEDT
+255 
-270 VSFSLR
+270 
-276 FLLVA
+276 
-281 AILVSFF
+281 
-288 AVAQY
+288 
-293 FLIVLHKRVHT
+293 
-304 INTFLTLGA
+304 
-313 KNRDLRLM
+313 M

-357 LVIPAASLAPLAV
+357 LVVPAASLVPLAV

-382 PAVLVRPQTT
+382 PAVLVRLQTA

-440 APYACMSIK
+440 APYACLSIK
-449 MNGTSGMPFSLKDDL
+449 MNGTSGMPFSLKEDL

-477 DLTDIYTVTSDKI
+477 DLTDTYTITSDRI
-490 QSSQMLA
+490 QNSQMLA
-497 DIWVKDNGDIPS
+497 DIWVKDNGEIPS
-509 LIMQNASKGTLN
+509 YLMYNASKGTLN

-562 YYAPAADEYYQG
+562 YYDPAADKYYQG

-589 GDKLSIQYRR
+589 GDKLSIQHQC

-607 NEVYRTYTAQLPI
+607 NDVYRTYTAQLPI

-630 TLLTTDRLLFSGTIF
+630 TLLTTDRLIFSGTIF

-657 AGSFF
+657 AGSYH

-686 ISSVAT
+686 ISSIAT
-692 RRNGILRADNYDLI
+692 RRNGILSADNYDLI

-744 IQQQRLSLLLTLGVS
+744 VQQQRLSLLLTLGVS
-759 PKKLVLSYAKLL
+759 PKKLVCSYAKRVI
-771 LPVIVGTTLL
+771 PVIVGTTLI
-781 VNIVVYAAVSRIVPI
+781 VNILVSVAVSHIVPI
-796 QSILDLIRIHTSG
+796 QSILDLIRIHTDG
-809 RVFEFHKPVGSQI
+809 RVFEFHRPVGSQI
-822 MVSILL
+822 LVSILL
-828 MVFWLSAALLPIF
+828 MGFWLGAALLPVF

>member
-1 MRREE
+1 MKIKESPSIILAFHGMLGRKKQTSLLLLLLTLVFSFLTAAVIYSVSSAQVLQDTRCELY
-6 GGDGI
+6 GAWQYLRLSDTAADAAQAKNALPASAQVSTVTQNGIVLGADDGV
-11 ELGLH
+11 
-16 RRGAGAAGG
+16 AGG
-25 NAAGDAGLER
+25 IGTVDDTFAQ
-35 DLGVKIV
+35 LGRIV
-42 FEDVGIGLIGLER
+42 PIS
-55 QLLKDGV
+55 
-62 VRDAVRH
+62 
-69 QLAGNFV
+69 GNFPT
-76 RAAEGDALFRQIIG
+76 QP
-90 QIRGVDEALL
+90 
-100 GGQQH
+100 
-105 VFGFSLHGR
+105 
-114 EHRGHD
+114 
-120 LQAELRRVDAVEH
+120 
-133 GLLILLH
+133 
-140 VLVVGEG
+140 
-147 QALERGEQGD
+147 D

-224 GIVTEPLALD
+224 GIVTEQLALD

-270 VSFSLR
+270 VSSSLR

-329 GIAAVAAGFA
+329 GLAAVAAGFA

-346 IGLGLQKHLSF
+346 VGLGLQKHLSF
-357 LVIPAASLAPLAV
+357 LVVPAASLVPLAV

-382 PAVLVRPQTT
+382 PAVLVRPQTAR
-392 KPKEKPAKK
+392 PKEKPAKK

-440 APYACMSIK
+440 APYACLSIK
-449 MNGTSGMPFSLKDDL
+449 MNGTSGMPFSLKEDL

-477 DLTDIYTVTSDKI
+477 DLTDTYTVTSDKI
-490 QSSQMLA
+490 RSSQMLA

-521 TTVCALPDD
+521 TMVCALPDD

-550 AGDSVLTLWRDC
+550 AGDSVLTLWGDC

-589 GDKLSIQYRR
+589 GDKLSLQYRR

-630 TLLTTDRLLFSGTIF
+630 TLLTTDRIIFSGTIF

-657 AGSFF
+657 AGSYF

-672 VKLSAD
+672 VKLSAG

-686 ISSVAT
+686 ISSIAT

-809 RVFEFHKPVGSQI
+809 REYAFHKPVGSQI

>member
-1 MRREE
+1 MKIKESPSIILAFHGMLGRKKQTGLLLLLLTLVFSFLTAAVIYSVSSAQVLQDTRCELYGAWQYLRLSDTAE
-6 GGDGI
+6 DAAQVQGALPASAQVSTVTQNGIVLGADDGV
-11 ELGLH
+11 
-16 RRGAGAAGG
+16 AGG
-25 NAAGDAGLER
+25 IGTVDSTFAQLGRIVPISGD
-35 DLGVKIV
+35 
-42 FEDVGIGLIGLER
+42 FPT
-55 QLLKDGV
+55 Q
-62 VRDAVRH
+62 
-69 QLAGNFV
+69 
-76 RAAEGDALFRQIIG
+76 
-90 QIRGVDEALL
+90 
-100 GGQQH
+100 
-105 VFGFSLHGR
+105 S
-114 EHRGHD
+114 
-120 LQAELRRVDAVEH
+120 
-133 GLLILLH
+133 
-140 VLVVGEG
+140 
-147 QALERGEQGD
+147 D

-234 GQKFQTFYYL
+234 GQKFQTFYYP
-244 NAAAP
+244 NTTAP

-270 VSFSLR
+270 VSSSLR

-329 GIAAVAAGFA
+329 GLAAVAAGFA

-346 IGLGLQKHLSF
+346 VGLGLQKHLSF
-357 LVIPAASLAPLAV
+357 LVVPAASLVPLAV

-382 PAVLVRPQTT
+382 PAVLVRPQIT

-401 FRLAQLPLAPQIGVG
+401 FHLAQLPLAPQIGVG

-427 YVGWRVMLPYDLD
+427 YVGWRVMLPYNLD
-440 APYACMSIK
+440 APYACLSIK
-449 MNGTSGMPFSLKDDL
+449 MNGTSGMPFSLKEDL

-477 DLTDIYTVTSDKI
+477 DLTDTYTVTSDKI

-521 TTVCALPDD
+521 TMVCALPDD

-550 AGDSVLTLWRDC
+550 AGDSVLTLWGDC
-562 YYAPAADEYYQG
+562 YYDPAADEYYQG
-574 FQPDGSTLVEPVFAA
+574 FQPDGSTLVEPIFAA
-589 GDKLSIQYRR
+589 GDKLSLQYRR

-630 TLLTTDRLLFSGTIF
+630 TLLTTDRTIFSGTIF

-657 AGSFF
+657 AGSYF

-672 VKLSAD
+672 VKLSAG

-686 ISSVAT
+686 ISSIAT

-744 IQQQRLSLLLTLGVS
+744 VQQQRLSLLLTLGVS

>member
-1 MRREE
+1 MKIKESPSIILAFHGMLGRKKQTSLLLLLLTLVFSFLTAAVIYSVSSAQVLQDTRCELYGE
-6 GGDGI
+6 WQYLRLSDTAADAAQVQGALPASAQVSTVIQNGIVLGADDGV
-11 ELGLH
+11 
-16 RRGAGAAGG
+16 AGG
-25 NAAGDAGLER
+25 IGTADDTFAQLGRIVPISGD
-35 DLGVKIV
+35 
-42 FEDVGIGLIGLER
+42 FPT
-55 QLLKDGV
+55 Q
-62 VRDAVRH
+62 
-69 QLAGNFV
+69 
-76 RAAEGDALFRQIIG
+76 
-90 QIRGVDEALL
+90 
-100 GGQQH
+100 
-105 VFGFSLHGR
+105 S
-114 EHRGHD
+114 
-120 LQAELRRVDAVEH
+120 
-133 GLLILLH
+133 
-140 VLVVGEG
+140 
-147 QALERGEQGD
+147 D

-183 AANDYDPLAGSGA
+183 AANDYDPLAGSGT

-357 LVIPAASLAPLAV
+357 LVIPAASLVPLAV

-382 PAVLVRPQTT
+382 PAVLVRPQIT

-401 FRLAQLPLAPQIGVG
+401 FHLAQLPLAPQIGVG

-427 YVGWRVMLPYDLD
+427 YVGWRVMLPYNLD
-440 APYACMSIK
+440 APYACLSIK
-449 MNGTSGMPFSLKDDL
+449 MNGRTSGMPFSLKGDL
-464 AALPGVEEVSAAI
+464 AALPGVEDVSAAI
-477 DLTDIYTVTSDKI
+477 NLTDIYSITSDKI
-490 QSSQMLA
+490 RSSQMLSE
-497 DIWVKDNGDIPS
+497 IRVKDNGFYTGVPN
-509 LIMQNASKGTLN
+509 LMHNASNGTLN
-521 TTVCALPDD
+521 TFVCALPDD
-530 ELRRIAADA
+530 ELERIAEDADVPENSMEA
-539 GVSDEEIETLL
+539 LL
-550 AGDSVLTLWRDC
+550 SGDSVLIRWGDC
-562 YYAPAADEYYQG
+562 YYDPAADEYYQG
-574 FQPDGSTLVEPVFAA
+574 FQPDGSTPVEPVFSA
-589 GDKLSIQYRR
+589 GDKLSIQYQR

-607 NEVYRTYTAQLPI
+607 KDVYQTYAAELPI
-620 AGVVKSASNY
+620 AGIVKSTADY
-630 TLLTTDRLLFSGTIF
+630 TLLTTDRIFYNGMVF
-645 VSTALYHKMFES
+645 VSTALYHKMFEG
-657 AGSFF
+657 AGSYH

-672 VKLSAD
+672 VKLAAD
-678 SNFSLRRS
+678 NNFSLRRS
-686 ISSVAT
+686 IASIAT
-692 RRNGILRADNYDLI
+692 RRNGILSADNYDLL

-722 LAVFGVLLGCA
+722 LAVLGVLLGCA

-744 IQQQRLSLLLTLGVS
+744 VQQQRLSLLLTLGVS
-759 PKKLVLSYAKLL
+759 PKKLVCSYAKRVI
-771 LPVIVGTTLL
+771 PVIVGTTLI
-781 VNIVVYAAVSRIVPI
+781 VNILVSVAVSHIVPI
-796 QSILDLIRIHTSG
+796 QSILDLIRIHTDG
-809 RVFEFHKPVGSQI
+809 RVFEFHRPVGSQI
-822 MVSILL
+822 LVSILL
-828 MVFWLSAALLPIF
+828 MGFWLGAALLPVF

>member
-1 MRREE
+1 MKIKESPSIILAFHGMLGRKKQTSLLLLLLTLVFSFLTAAVIYSVSSAQVLQDTRCELY
-6 GGDGI
+6 GAWQYLRLSDTAADAAQAQNTLPASAHVSTVIQNGIVLGADDGV
-11 ELGLH
+11 
-16 RRGAGAAGG
+16 AGG
-25 NAAGDAGLER
+25 IGTVDDTFAQLGRIVPISGD
-35 DLGVKIV
+35 
-42 FEDVGIGLIGLER
+42 FPT
-55 QLLKDGV
+55 Q
-62 VRDAVRH
+62 
-69 QLAGNFV
+69 
-76 RAAEGDALFRQIIG
+76 
-90 QIRGVDEALL
+90 
-100 GGQQH
+100 
-105 VFGFSLHGR
+105 S
-114 EHRGHD
+114 
-120 LQAELRRVDAVEH
+120 
-133 GLLILLH
+133 
-140 VLVVGEG
+140 
-147 QALERGEQGD
+147 D

-224 GIVTEPLALD
+224 SIVTEPLALD

-270 VSFSLR
+270 VSSSLR

-329 GIAAVAAGFA
+329 GLAAVAAGFA

-357 LVIPAASLAPLAV
+357 LVIPAASLVPLAV

-382 PAVLVRPQTT
+382 PAVLVRPHTA

-440 APYACMSIK
+440 APYACLSIK
-449 MNGTSGMPFSLKDDL
+449 MNGTSGMPFSLKEDL
-464 AALPGVEEVSAAI
+464 AALPGVEDVSAAI
-477 DLTDIYTVTSDKI
+477 DLTDTYTVTSDKI

-562 YYAPAADEYYQG
+562 YYDPAADEYYQG

-589 GDKLSIQYRR
+589 GDKLSIQYQR

-607 NEVYRTYTAQLPI
+607 NDVYRTYTAQLPI

-630 TLLTTDRLLFSGTIF
+630 TLLTTDRIIFSGTIF

-657 AGSFF
+657 AGSYF

-686 ISSVAT
+686 ISSIAT

-744 IQQQRLSLLLTLGVS
+744 VQQQRLSLLLTLGVS

-781 VNIVVYAAVSRIVPI
+781 VNIVVYAAVSCIE
-796 QSILDLIRIHTSG
+796 SILDLIRIHTNG
-809 RVFEFHKPVGSQI
+809 RVYAFHKPVGSQI

>member
-1 MRREE
+1 MKIKESPSIILAFHGMLGRKKQTSLLLLLLTLVFSFLTAAVIYSVSSAQVLQDTRCELYGE
-6 GGDGI
+6 WQYLRLSDTAADAAQVQGALPASAQVSTVIQNGIVLGADDGV
-11 ELGLH
+11 
-16 RRGAGAAGG
+16 AGG
-25 NAAGDAGLER
+25 IGTADDTFAQLGRIVPISGD
-35 DLGVKIV
+35 
-42 FEDVGIGLIGLER
+42 FPT
-55 QLLKDGV
+55 Q
-62 VRDAVRH
+62 
-69 QLAGNFV
+69 
-76 RAAEGDALFRQIIG
+76 
-90 QIRGVDEALL
+90 
-100 GGQQH
+100 
-105 VFGFSLHGR
+105 S
-114 EHRGHD
+114 
-120 LQAELRRVDAVEH
+120 
-133 GLLILLH
+133 
-140 VLVVGEG
+140 
-147 QALERGEQGD
+147 D

-196 VMEKAYTLC
+196 VVEKAYTLC
-205 GVLPAYDVYWN
+205 GVVPAYDVYWN

-224 GIVTEPLALD
+224 GIVTEPLVLD

-244 NAAAP
+244 NATAP

-270 VSFSLR
+270 VSSSLR

-329 GIAAVAAGFA
+329 GLAAVVAGFA

-346 IGLGLQKHLSF
+346 VGLGLQKHLSF
-357 LVIPAASLAPLAV
+357 LVIPAASLVPLAV

-382 PAVLVRPQTT
+382 PAVLVRPQTA

-440 APYACMSIK
+440 APYACLSIK
-449 MNGTSGMPFSLKDDL
+449 MNGTSGMPFSLKEDL

-477 DLTDIYTVTSDKI
+477 DLTDTYTVTSDKI

-497 DIWVKDNGDIPS
+497 DIWVKDNGEIPS
-509 LIMQNASKGTLN
+509 LLMHNASKGTLN

-562 YYAPAADEYYQG
+562 YYDPAADEYYQG

-589 GDKLSIQYRR
+589 GDKLSIQYQR

-630 TLLTTDRLLFSGTIF
+630 TLLTTDRIIFSGTIF

-657 AGSFF
+657 AGSYH

-686 ISSVAT
+686 ISSIAT
-692 RRNGILRADNYDLI
+692 RRNGILSADNYDLI

-744 IQQQRLSLLLTLGVS
+744 VQQQRLSLLLTLGVS

-781 VNIVVYAAVSRIVPI
+781 VNIVVYAAVSCIVPI
-796 QSILDLIRIHTSG
+796 QSILDLIRIHTNG
-809 RVFEFHKPVGSQI
+809 RVYAFHKPVGSQI

>member
-1 MRREE
+1 MKIKESPSIILAFHGMLGRKKQTSLLLLLLTLVFSFLTAAVIYSVSSAQVLQDTRCELYGE
-6 GGDGI
+6 WQYLRLSDTAADAAQAQDALPASAQISTVIQNGIVLGIDDGV
-11 ELGLH
+11 
-16 RRGAGAAGG
+16 AGG
-25 NAAGDAGLER
+25 IGTVDDTFAQLGRIVPISGD
-35 DLGVKIV
+35 
-42 FEDVGIGLIGLER
+42 FPT
-55 QLLKDGV
+55 Q
-62 VRDAVRH
+62 
-69 QLAGNFV
+69 
-76 RAAEGDALFRQIIG
+76 
-90 QIRGVDEALL
+90 
-100 GGQQH
+100 
-105 VFGFSLHGR
+105 S
-114 EHRGHD
+114 
-120 LQAELRRVDAVEH
+120 
-133 GLLILLH
+133 
-140 VLVVGEG
+140 
-147 QALERGEQGD
+147 D

-224 GIVTEPLALD
+224 GIVAEPLAID

-270 VSFSLR
+270 VSSSLR

-329 GIAAVAAGFA
+329 GLAAVAAGFA

-346 IGLGLQKHLSF
+346 VGLGLQKHLSF

-382 PAVLVRPQTT
+382 PAVLVRPQTA
-392 KPKEKPAKK
+392 KPKENPAKK

-440 APYACMSIK
+440 APYACLSIK
-449 MNGTSGMPFSLKDDL
+449 MNGTSGMPFSLKEDL

-477 DLTDIYTVTSDKI
+477 DLTDTYTVTSDKI

-497 DIWVKDNGDIPS
+497 DIWVKNNGDISS
-509 LIMQNASKGTLN
+509 LLMHNASKGTLN
-521 TTVCALPDD
+521 TFVCALPDD

-550 AGDSVLTLWRDC
+550 AGDSVLTLWRD
-562 YYAPAADEYYQG
+562 YYYDPAADEYYQG

-589 GDKLSIQYRR
+589 GDKLSLQYRR

-607 NEVYRTYTAQLPI
+607 NDVYRTYTAQLPI
-620 AGVVKSASNY
+620 AGVVKSARNY
-630 TLLTTDRLLFSGTIF
+630 TLLTTDRTIFSGTIF

-657 AGSFF
+657 AGSYF

-672 VKLSAD
+672 VKLSAG

-686 ISSVAT
+686 ISSIAT

-744 IQQQRLSLLLTLGVS
+744 VQQQRLSLLLTLGVS

>member
-1 MRREE
+1 MPIS
-6 GGDGI
+6 GD
-11 ELGLH
+11 
-16 RRGAGAAGG
+16 
-25 NAAGDAGLER
+25 
-35 DLGVKIV
+35 
-42 FEDVGIGLIGLER
+42 FPT
-55 QLLKDGV
+55 QP
-62 VRDAVRH
+62 
-69 QLAGNFV
+69 
-76 RAAEGDALFRQIIG
+76 
-90 QIRGVDEALL
+90 
-100 GGQQH
+100 
-105 VFGFSLHGR
+105 
-114 EHRGHD
+114 
-120 LQAELRRVDAVEH
+120 
-133 GLLILLH
+133 
-140 VLVVGEG
+140 
-147 QALERGEQGD
+147 D

-196 VMEKAYTLC
+196 VIEKAYTLC

-224 GIVTEPLALD
+224 GIVAEPLALD

-270 VSFSLR
+270 VSSSLR

-329 GIAAVAAGFA
+329 GLAAVAAGFA

-357 LVIPAASLAPLAV
+357 LVIPAASLALLAV

-440 APYACMSIK
+440 APYACLSIK
-449 MNGTSGMPFSLKDDL
+449 MNGTSGMPFSLKEDF

-477 DLTDIYTVTSDKI
+477 DLTDTYTITSDRI

-497 DIWVKDNGDIPS
+497 DIWVKGNGEIPS
-509 LIMQNASKGTLN
+509 FLMQNASKGTLN

-562 YYAPAADEYYQG
+562 YYDPAADEYYQG

-589 GDKLSIQYRR
+589 GDKLSIQYQR

-620 AGVVKSASNY
+620 VGVVKSANSY
-630 TLLTTDRLLFSGTIF
+630 TLLTTDRILFSGTIF

-657 AGSFF
+657 AGSYH

-672 VKLSAD
+672 VKLAAD
-678 SNFSLRRS
+678 NNFSLRRS
-686 ISSVAT
+686 IASIAT
-692 RRNGILRADNYDLI
+692 RRNGILSADNYDLL

-722 LAVFGVLLGCA
+722 LAVLGVLLGCA

-744 IQQQRLSLLLTLGVS
+744 VQQQRLSLLLTLGVS
-759 PKKLVLSYAKLL
+759 PKKLVCSYAKRVI
-771 LPVIVGTTLL
+771 PVIVGTTLI
-781 VNIVVYAAVSRIVPI
+781 VNILVSVAVSHIVPI
-796 QSILDLIRIHTSG
+796 QSILDLIRIHTDG
-809 RVFEFHKPVGSQI
+809 RVFEFHRPVGSQI
-822 MVSILL
+822 LVSILL
-828 MVFWLSAALLPIF
+828 MGF
-841 SFIRKKASKGDI
+841 
-853 L
+853 

>member
-1 MRREE
+1 MKIKESPSIILAFHGMLGRKKQTSLLLLLLTLVFSFLTAAVIYSVSSAQVLQDTRCELYGE
-6 GGDGI
+6 WQYLRLSDTAADAAQVQGALPASAQVSTVIQNGIVLGADDGV
-11 ELGLH
+11 
-16 RRGAGAAGG
+16 AGG
-25 NAAGDAGLER
+25 IGTADDTFAQLGRIVPISGD
-35 DLGVKIV
+35 
-42 FEDVGIGLIGLER
+42 FPT
-55 QLLKDGV
+55 Q
-62 VRDAVRH
+62 
-69 QLAGNFV
+69 
-76 RAAEGDALFRQIIG
+76 
-90 QIRGVDEALL
+90 
-100 GGQQH
+100 
-105 VFGFSLHGR
+105 S
-114 EHRGHD
+114 
-120 LQAELRRVDAVEH
+120 
-133 GLLILLH
+133 
-140 VLVVGEG
+140 
-147 QALERGEQGD
+147 D

-224 GIVTEPLALD
+224 GIVTEPLVLD

-346 IGLGLQKHLSF
+346 VGLGLQKHLLF
-357 LVIPAASLAPLAV
+357 FAVPAASLVPLAV

-382 PAVLVRPQTT
+382 PAVLVRPQTA

-440 APYACMSIK
+440 APYACLSIK
-449 MNGTSGMPFSLKDDL
+449 MNGTSGMPFSLKEDL

-477 DLTDIYTVTSDKI
+477 DLTDTYTVTSDKI

-509 LIMQNASKGTLN
+509 LIMHNASKGTLN

-550 AGDSVLTLWRDC
+550 SGDSVLTLWGDC
-562 YYAPAADEYYQG
+562 YYDPAADEYYQG

-589 GDKLSIQYRR
+589 GDKLSLQYQR

-607 NEVYRTYTAQLPI
+607 NDVYRTYTAQLPI
-620 AGVVKSASNY
+620 AGVVKSANSY
-630 TLLTTDRLLFSGTIF
+630 TLLTTDRLISSGTIF

-657 AGSFF
+657 AGSYF

-672 VKLSAD
+672 VKLSTG

-686 ISSVAT
+686 ISSIAT

-744 IQQQRLSLLLTLGVS
+744 VQQQRLSLLLTLGVS

>member
-1 MRREE
+1 MKINESPSIILAFHGMLGRKKQTSLLLLLLTLVFSFLTAAVIYSVSSAQVLQDTRCELY
-6 GGDGI
+6 GAWQYLRLSDTAADAAQAQNTLPASAKVSTVIQNGIVLGADDGV
-11 ELGLH
+11 
-16 RRGAGAAGG
+16 AGG
-25 NAAGDAGLER
+25 IGTVDDTFAQ
-35 DLGVKIV
+35 LGRIV
-42 FEDVGIGLIGLER
+42 PIS
-55 QLLKDGV
+55 
-62 VRDAVRH
+62 
-69 QLAGNFV
+69 GNFPT
-76 RAAEGDALFRQIIG
+76 Q
-90 QIRGVDEALL
+90 
-100 GGQQH
+100 
-105 VFGFSLHGR
+105 S
-114 EHRGHD
+114 
-120 LQAELRRVDAVEH
+120 
-133 GLLILLH
+133 
-140 VLVVGEG
+140 
-147 QALERGEQGD
+147 D

-196 VMEKAYTLC
+196 VMEKSFTLC

-224 GIVTEPLALD
+224 SIVTEPLALD

-270 VSFSLR
+270 VSSSLR

-288 AVAQY
+288 AVTQY

-382 PAVLVRPQTT
+382 PAVLVRPQTA

-440 APYACMSIK
+440 APYACLSIK
-449 MNGTSGMPFSLKDDL
+449 MNGTSGMPFSLKEDL

-477 DLTDIYTVTSDKI
+477 DLTDTYTVTSDKV

-509 LIMQNASKGTLN
+509 PLMHNASKGTLN

-550 AGDSVLTLWRDC
+550 AGDSVLPLWRDC
-562 YYAPAADEYYQG
+562 YYDPAADEYYQG
-574 FQPDGSTLVEPVFAA
+574 FQPDGSTLVEPVFVA
-589 GDKLSIQYRR
+589 GDKLSIQHQC

-607 NEVYRTYTAQLPI
+607 NDVYRTYTAQLPI
-620 AGVVKSASNY
+620 AGVVKSANSY
-630 TLLTTDRLLFSGTIF
+630 TLLTTDRLISSGTIF

-657 AGSFF
+657 AGSYF
-662 MEKEGYSSLN
+662 MEREGYSSLN
-672 VKLSAD
+672 VKLSAG

-686 ISSVAT
+686 ISSIAT

-744 IQQQRLSLLLTLGVS
+744 VQQQRLSLLLTLGVS

-781 VNIVVYAAVSRIVPI
+781 VNIVVYAAVSCIVPI

>member
-1 MRREE
+1 MKIKESPSIILAFHGMLGRKKQTSLLLLLLTLVFSFLTAAVIYSVSSAQVLQDTRCELYGE
-6 GGDGI
+6 WQYLRLSDTAADAAQAKNTLPASAQVSTVIQNGIVLGADDGV
-11 ELGLH
+11 
-16 RRGAGAAGG
+16 AGG
-25 NAAGDAGLER
+25 IGTVDDTFAQ
-35 DLGVKIV
+35 LGRIV
-42 FEDVGIGLIGLER
+42 PIS
-55 QLLKDGV
+55 
-62 VRDAVRH
+62 
-69 QLAGNFV
+69 GNFPT
-76 RAAEGDALFRQIIG
+76 Q
-90 QIRGVDEALL
+90 
-100 GGQQH
+100 
-105 VFGFSLHGR
+105 S
-114 EHRGHD
+114 
-120 LQAELRRVDAVEH
+120 
-133 GLLILLH
+133 
-140 VLVVGEG
+140 
-147 QALERGEQGD
+147 D

-224 GIVTEPLALD
+224 GIVAEPLAID

-244 NAAAP
+244 NATAP

-270 VSFSLR
+270 VSSSLR

-281 AILVSFF
+281 AIMVSFF

-329 GIAAVAAGFA
+329 GLAAVATGFA

-346 IGLGLQKHLSF
+346 VGLGLQKHLSF

-382 PAVLVRPQTT
+382 PAVLVRPQTA

-440 APYACMSIK
+440 APYACLSIK
-449 MNGTSGMPFSLKDDL
+449 MNGTSGMPFSLKEDL

-477 DLTDIYTVTSDKI
+477 DLTDTYTVTSDKI

-562 YYAPAADEYYQG
+562 YYDPAADEYYQG
-574 FQPDGSTLVEPVFAA
+574 VQPDGSTLVEPVFAA
-589 GDKLSIQYRR
+589 GDKLSIQYQR

-607 NEVYRTYTAQLPI
+607 NDVYRTYTAQLPI

-630 TLLTTDRLLFSGTIF
+630 TLLTTDRIIFSGTIF

-657 AGSFF
+657 AGSYF

-686 ISSVAT
+686 ISSIAT

-796 QSILDLIRIHTSG
+796 QSILDLIRIPTSG

>member
-1 MRREE
+1 MKIKESPSIILAFHGMLGRKKQTSLLLLLLTLVFSFLTAAVIYSVSSAQVLQDTRCELYGE
-6 GGDGI
+6 WQYLRLSDTAADAAQAQDALPASAQISTVIQNGIVLGIDDGV
-11 ELGLH
+11 
-16 RRGAGAAGG
+16 AGG
-25 NAAGDAGLER
+25 IGTVDDTFTQLGRIVPISGD
-35 DLGVKIV
+35 
-42 FEDVGIGLIGLER
+42 FPM
-55 QLLKDGV
+55 QP
-62 VRDAVRH
+62 
-69 QLAGNFV
+69 
-76 RAAEGDALFRQIIG
+76 
-90 QIRGVDEALL
+90 
-100 GGQQH
+100 
-105 VFGFSLHGR
+105 
-114 EHRGHD
+114 
-120 LQAELRRVDAVEH
+120 
-133 GLLILLH
+133 
-140 VLVVGEG
+140 
-147 QALERGEQGD
+147 D

-196 VMEKAYTLC
+196 VIEKAYILC

-224 GIVTEPLALD
+224 GIVAEPLALD

-357 LVIPAASLAPLAV
+357 LVIPAASLVPLAV

-382 PAVLVRPQTT
+382 PAVLVRPQTA

-440 APYACMSIK
+440 APYACLSIK
-449 MNGTSGMPFSLKDDL
+449 MNGTSGMPFSLKEDL

-477 DLTDIYTVTSDKI
+477 DLTDTYTVTSDKI
-490 QSSQMLA
+490 QSSKMLA
-497 DIWVKDNGDIPS
+497 DIRVKDNGDIPS

-521 TTVCALPDD
+521 TAVCALPDD

-550 AGDSVLTLWRDC
+550 AGDSVLPLWRDC
-562 YYAPAADEYYQG
+562 YYDPAADEYYQG

-589 GDKLSIQYRR
+589 GDKLSIQHQR

-607 NEVYRTYTAQLPI
+607 NDVYRTYTAQLPI
-620 AGVVKSASNY
+620 AGVVKSANNY
-630 TLLTTDRLLFSGTIF
+630 TLLTTDRIFFSGTIF

-657 AGSFF
+657 AGSYF

-672 VKLSAD
+672 VKLSAG

-686 ISSVAT
+686 ISSIAT

>member
-1 MRREE
+1 MKGKENPSLILAFH
-6 GGDGI
+6 GM
-11 ELGLH
+11 LG
-16 RRGAGAAGG
+16 R
-25 NAAGDAGLER
+25 
-35 DLGVKIV
+35 KK
-42 FEDVGIGLIGLER
+42 
-55 QLLKDGV
+55 QT
-62 VRDAVRH
+62 
-69 QLAGNFV
+69 
-76 RAAEGDALFRQIIG
+76 
-90 QIRGVDEALL
+90 
-100 GGQQH
+100 
-105 VFGFSLHGR
+105 SL
-114 EHRGHD
+114 
-120 LQAELRRVDAVEH
+120 
-133 GLLILLH
+133 LLILLTM
-140 VLVVGEG
+140 VFSFLTAATIYSGSSA
-147 QALERGEQGD
+147 QALQDTRCELYGEWQYLRLSATDTDTAQVRDNLPASAKVSTAIQNGIVLGADNGLAGGIGTVDSAFAQLGRIVPISGDFPTQSD

-224 GIVTEPLALD
+224 GIVAEPLALD

-270 VSFSLR
+270 VSSSLR

-313 KNRDLRLM
+313 KKRDLRLM

-329 GIAAVAAGFA
+329 GLAAVVAGFA

-346 IGLGLQKHLSF
+346 VGLGLQKHLSF

-382 PAVLVRPQTT
+382 PAVLVRPQTA

-401 FRLAQLPLAPQIGVG
+401 FRLAQLPFAPQVGVG

-440 APYACMSIK
+440 APYACLSIK
-449 MNGTSGMPFSLKDDL
+449 MNGTSGMPFSLKGDL
-464 AALPGVEEVSAAI
+464 AALPGVEDVSAAI
-477 DLTDIYTVTSDKI
+477 NLTDIYSITSDKI
-490 QSSQMLA
+490 RSSQMLSE
-497 DIWVKDNGDIPS
+497 IRVKDNGFYTGVPN
-509 LIMQNASKGTLN
+509 LMHNASNGTLN
-521 TTVCALPDD
+521 TFVCALPDD
-530 ELRRIAADA
+530 ELERIAEDADVPENSMDA
-539 GVSDEEIETLL
+539 LL
-550 AGDSVLTLWRDC
+550 SGDSVLLRWGDC
-562 YYAPAADEYYQG
+562 YYDPAADEYYQG
-574 FQPDGSTLVEPVFAA
+574 FQPDGSTPVEPVFSA
-589 GDKLSIQYRR
+589 GDKLSIQYQR

-607 NEVYRTYTAQLPI
+607 NDVYQTYAAELPI
-620 AGVVKSASNY
+620 AGVVKSTADY
-630 TLLTTDRLLFSGTIF
+630 TLLTTDRIFYNGTVF
-645 VSTALYHKMFES
+645 VSTALYHKMFEG
-657 AGSFF
+657 AGSYH

-672 VKLSAD
+672 VKLAAD
-678 SNFSLRRS
+678 NNFSLRRS
-686 ISSVAT
+686 IASIAT
-692 RRNGILRADNYDLI
+692 RRNGILSADNYDLL

-722 LAVFGVLLGCA
+722 LAVLGVLLGCA

-744 IQQQRLSLLLTLGVS
+744 VQQQRLSLLLTLGVS
-759 PKKLVLSYAKLL
+759 PKKLVCSYAKRVI
-771 LPVIVGTTLL
+771 PVIVGTTLI
-781 VNIVVYAAVSRIVPI
+781 VNILVSVAVSHIVPI
-796 QSILDLIRIHTSG
+796 QSILDLIRIHTDG
-809 RVFEFHKPVGSQI
+809 RVFEFHRPVGSQI
-822 MVSILL
+822 LVSILL
-828 MVFWLSAALLPIF
+828 MGFWLGAALLPVF